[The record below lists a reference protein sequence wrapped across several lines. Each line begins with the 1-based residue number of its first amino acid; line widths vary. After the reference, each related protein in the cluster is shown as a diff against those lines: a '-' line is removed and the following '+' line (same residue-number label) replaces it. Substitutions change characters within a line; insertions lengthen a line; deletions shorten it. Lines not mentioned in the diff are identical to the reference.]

1 VVFRR
6 RMYVTDAS
14 LVRDAKLTMS
24 FCRHPRRLQ
33 VHHDR
38 GDHGSF
44 SGSFHPSRAGYSRRY
59 DTGAWHQHQTPGL
72 SSGLGLGS
80 GSFCP
85 RCGSPS
91 YGQGAMA
98 DEWGSQGRDPYTQRR
113 PLRCSACGFVPTSAP
128 YSQAAGTGPMSP
140 ADDFYNDRPFDSF
153 SNHHSRADWQ
163 HNPGGGGFDT
173 QFNDMAF
180 PRPISPTDKYSHRNQ
195 GPFPSSGGYDF
206 QDPYP
211 TMGGDAYDR
220 GFGNQG
226 FSAGGGDPYSG
237 FPGAGMSRMSGSSR
251 RGIHSST
258 CCDRQ
263 IRSWYKSLIVIPIGG
278 LPAPFP
284 RNNNLVT
291 SYHYSKRVYL
301 GGNHGGMGRSFGR
314 EYDNGMW

>member
-1 VVFRR
+1 
-6 RMYVTDAS
+6 
-14 LVRDAKLTMS
+14 
-24 FCRHPRRLQ
+24 
-33 VHHDR
+33 
-38 GDHGSF
+38 
-44 SGSFHPSRAGYSRRY
+44 
-59 DTGAWHQHQTPGL
+59 
-72 SSGLGLGS
+72 
-80 GSFCP
+80 
-85 RCGSPS
+85 
-91 YGQGAMA
+91 
-98 DEWGSQGRDPYTQRR
+98 
-113 PLRCSACGFVPTSAP
+113 
-128 YSQAAGTGPMSP
+128 
-140 ADDFYNDRPFDSF
+140 
-153 SNHHSRADWQ
+153 
-163 HNPGGGGFDT
+163 
-173 QFNDMAF
+173 MAF

-251 RGIHSST
+251 RGIHST
-258 CCDRQ
+258 
-263 IRSWYKSLIVIPIGG
+263 
-278 LPAPFP
+278 PFP